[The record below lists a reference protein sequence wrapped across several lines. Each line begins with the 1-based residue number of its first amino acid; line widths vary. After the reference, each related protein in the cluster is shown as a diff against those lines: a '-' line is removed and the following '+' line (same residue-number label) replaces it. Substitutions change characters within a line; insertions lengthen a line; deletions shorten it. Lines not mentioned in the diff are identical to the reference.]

1 MLPRD
6 DGSVPEALLPSWPP
20 LGTRGSGPLL
30 AALRNQHSNCGSE
43 GTEWKMVSATIPPSR
58 FWKAGSL
65 HFVENKELEF
75 WGCEELLKLLQQA
88 NKTTL
93 LFQGSESWTEK
104 PAAQCD
110 APSVHVAVPQ
120 GISLSYLYAEPGN
133 VFRAKRHTSS
143 TLHITQPVCETCFS
157 CVIHILIL
165 F

>member
-104 PAAQCD
+104 PAAQCH
-110 APSVHVAVPQ
+110 SVTHRAFTWPYPKESVYLICMQSQGMFSEPKDTPQAHCTLLNLSVRPAFHVLF
-120 GISLSYLYAEPGN
+120 IS
-133 VFRAKRHTSS
+133 
-143 TLHITQPVCETCFS
+143 
-157 CVIHILIL
+157 
-165 F
+165 